1 MLKSYREVCQAKG
14 LGGLPKGRIATAP
27 FQKERMFDSGSQTQ
41 IAMIAGISQQQDR
54 LEREKYMEYTLNKLE
69 KRIGYSFQDKKLL
82 EHAMIHSSYA
92 NEHHLGKLGCNERL
106 EFLGDAVLEVV
117 SSDFL
122 FRTFPEMPEGDMTKT
137 RASLVCEPTLAFCAQ
152 EIDLG
157 GFLLLGKGE
166 DATGGR
172 GRDSVVSDAMEALIG
187 AIYLDG
193 GFANA
198 KEFIDRFILND
209 IENKQLFYDSKTT
222 LQEIVQGSYD
232 DDVRYELVKEE
243 GPDHNKSFYVHALLG
258 STVLGEGTGHTKKAA
273 EQQAAYCAIKKL
285 KSKGGLCI

>member
-27 FQKERMFDSGSQTQ
+27 FQKERIFDSGSQTQ

-198 KEFIDRFILND
+198 KEFVMKYILND
-209 IENKQLFYDSKTT
+209 LENKKLFFDSKTI
-222 LQEIVQGSYD
+222 LQEIVQSEYKEGI
-232 DDVRYELVKEE
+232 RYEMIGES
-243 GPDHNKSFYVHALLG
+243 GPDHNKTFQYAVYI
-258 STVLGEGTGHTKKAA
+258 GEERFGVGAGRTKKAA
-273 EQQAAYCAIKKL
+273 EQSAAYESILKL
-285 KSKGGLCI
+285 RAKNEK

>member
-1 MLKSYREVCQAKG
+1 
-14 LGGLPKGRIATAP
+14 
-27 FQKERMFDSGSQTQ
+27 
-41 IAMIAGISQQQDR
+41 MIAGISQQQDR

-198 KEFIDRFILND
+198 KEFIHKFILSD
-209 IENKQLFYDSKTT
+209 LENKKLFFDSKTI
-222 LQEIVQGSYD
+222 LQEIVQADSNKPITYQ
-232 DDVRYELVKEE
+232 LLKEE
-243 GPDHNKSFYVHALLG
+243 GPDHNKAFYVKVFIG
-258 STVLGEGTGHTKKAA
+258 DVDYGTGKGRTKKAA
-273 EQQAAYCAIKKL
+273 EQQAAYQAILALKK
-285 KSKGGLCI
+285 K